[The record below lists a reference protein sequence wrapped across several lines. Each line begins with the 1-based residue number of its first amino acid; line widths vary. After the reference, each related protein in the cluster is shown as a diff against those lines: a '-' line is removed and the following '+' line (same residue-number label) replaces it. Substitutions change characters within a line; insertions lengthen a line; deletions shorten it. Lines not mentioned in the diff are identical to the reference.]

1 VPRRVLVAEDEVK
14 IAEVVKAYLEQAGFQ
29 VLLAHD
35 GQEALAAFQQQK
47 PDLVVLDLMLPG
59 LHGLAVARAI
69 RQKGTTPIIMLT
81 AMADDVD
88 RIVGLEVGADDYVTK
103 PFNPREL
110 VARVR
115 AVLRRAEGTDTEE
128 ATVFISSVMRDYQA
142 PRAAA
147 LEAIQELADAGFR
160 VRAVTAEVQPAAPEP
175 PRQALLQRVAESSL
189 YLGILGQ
196 RYGYVNPQ
204 TGLAATHEE
213 YRQARELGKPVLLFI
228 ERLPQGQEPETAQR
242 AFIQEVQ
249 DYASGYYLK
258 WFRNQ
263 EELKHETYR
272 ALERVLRHQP

>member
-1 VPRRVLVAEDEVK
+1 MHRRILVAEDEAK

-35 GQEALAAFQQQK
+35 GPEALAVFRAER

-59 LHGLAVARAI
+59 LHGLEVARAI

-88 RIVGLEVGADDYVTK
+88 RIVGLEVGADDYLTK

-110 VARVR
+110 LARVR
-115 AVLRRAEGTDTEE
+115 AVLRRSEAGE

-147 LEAIQELADAGFR
+147 LEAIQELADAGFG
-160 VRAVTAEVQPAAPEP
+160 VRAVTAEVQPAAPES

-196 RYGYVNPQ
+196 RYGYVNPG

-213 YRQARELGKPVLLFI
+213 YRQARDLGKPVLLFI
-228 ERLPQGQEPETAQR
+228 ERLPQGQEPEAPQR

-258 WFRNQ
+258 WFDNQ

-272 ALERVLRHQP
+272 ALERVLRDQP

>member
-1 VPRRVLVAEDEVK
+1 MHRRILVAEDEAK

-29 VLLAHD
+29 VLRAIV
-35 GQEALAAFQQQK
+35 GPEALAVFRAER

-59 LHGLAVARAI
+59 LQGLEVARAI

-88 RIVGLEVGADDYVTK
+88 WIVGLEVGADDYLTK

-110 VARVR
+110 LARVR
-115 AVLRRAEGTDTEE
+115 AVLRRGESSEAGE

-160 VRAVTAEVQPAAPEP
+160 VRAVTAEVQPAAPES

-196 RYGYVNPQ
+196 RYGYVNPG

-213 YRQARELGKPVLLFI
+213 YRQARDLGKPVLLFI
-228 ERLPQGQEPETAQR
+228 ERLPQGQEPEAPQR

-258 WFRNQ
+258 WFGNQ

-272 ALERVLRHQP
+272 ALERVLRDQP